1 MGESIILKFEK
12 YWDEYSV
19 FLAFG
24 VVLDPRMKLDSL
36 GYCYKV
42 IDPLNW
48 ELKLENIKLK
58 LYKLFAEY
66 SISSSN
72 ASSIPPTTS
81 STMSTEPSL
90 FDEIRLGR

>member
-1 MGESIILKFEK
+1 MILKFEK

-19 FLAFG
+19 VLAFG
-24 VVLDPRMKLDSL
+24 VVLDPRMKFDSL
-36 GYCYKV
+36 GYFCKV

-48 ELKLENIKLK
+48 ELKLENINLK

-72 ASSIPPTTS
+72 ASSIPPTTY
-81 STMSTEPSL
+81 STMSTESSL
-90 FDEIRLGR
+90 LDVSFLFMIY

>member
-1 MGESIILKFEK
+1 MILKFEK
-12 YWDEYSV
+12 YWDEYNIV
-19 FLAFG
+19 LAFG
-24 VVLDPRMKLDSL
+24 ATLDPRMKLDSL

-66 SISSSN
+66 SISSFN
-72 ASSIPPTTS
+72 ASSIPLTTS
-81 STMSTEPSL
+81 STMSTESSL
-90 FDEIRLGR
+90 FDVSFLFMIY